1 VKVRYF
7 YEFDKIIVNQK
18 KIEKLIWDI
27 SSKTKIPDSP
37 NKEEAWD
44 AIVQSMER
52 FRPPRFAKQP
62 SFSQRIIKLWMHFIN
77 KPKYALFL
85 PIILILALPIYFNFY
100 QNKNFTTKPGESLS
114 LLLPDNSKAILNSVS
129 SIKYKKGFNASHRT
143 IHLDGEA
150 YFEVQ
155 NLTLPFIVK
164 TLHGEIIVL
173 GTTFNVRSRNDGF
186 EVGVNSGQV
195 KVSSGNSFI
204 DLNPKQCLMGSTDFN
219 QNNIINIEN
228 EKYPGWINQKLYCRE
243 TNLEIVCRE
252 IERIHN
258 VKIKFSN
265 QKMKQVT
272 INGTIDTSKLE
283 TMLNTIALLSQHSFK
298 LMDGTYTVI

>member
-1 VKVRYF
+1 M
-7 YEFDKIIVNQK
+7 NQK
-18 KIEKLIWDI
+18 KIENLIWDI
-27 SSKTKIPDSP
+27 SSKTKIPEPP

-44 AIVQSMER
+44 TILQNMDNLNRSSIAKKSSFFQNTMKFWKLSTS
-52 FRPPRFAKQP
+52 RP
-62 SFSQRIIKLWMHFIN
+62 N
-77 KPKYALFL
+77 YALIL

-100 QNKNFTTKPGESLS
+100 QNKNFTTKSGENLS
-114 LLLPDNSKAILNSVS
+114 LVLPDNSKAILNSGS
-129 SIKYKKGFNASHRT
+129 SITYTKRFNADHRT
-143 IHLDGEA
+143 LHLEGEA

-164 TLHGEIIVL
+164 THHGEIIVL
-173 GTTFNVRSRNDGF
+173 GTTFNVKSRNDGF

-204 DLNPKQCLMGSTDFN
+204 ELNPKQCLMGSTDFD
-219 QNNIINIEN
+219 QNTIINIEN
-228 EKYPGWINQKLYCRE
+228 EKYPGWINQKLYCKQ
-243 TNLEIVCRE
+243 TNLETVCRE

-265 QKMKQVT
+265 QKMKQ
-272 INGTIDTSKLE
+272 INITGTIDASELE

-298 LMDGTYTVI
+298 LEDGTYTII